1 MGMSIGN
8 EPNCAK
14 CSFNDSEF
22 LLIVSFISSLEEGG
36 LISIYD
42 ALLLSCD
49 PIRTLLYGFGN
60 NL

>member
-1 MGMSIGN
+1 
-8 EPNCAK
+8 
-14 CSFNDSEF
+14 
-22 LLIVSFISSLEEGG
+22 LIVSFISSLEEGG